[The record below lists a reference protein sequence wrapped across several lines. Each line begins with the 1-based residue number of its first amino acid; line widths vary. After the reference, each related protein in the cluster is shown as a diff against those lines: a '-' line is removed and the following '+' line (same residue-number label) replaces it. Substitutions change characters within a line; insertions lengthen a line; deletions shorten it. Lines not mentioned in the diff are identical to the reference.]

1 MGYEQEV
8 GCGKSVIYRINDV
21 CVSVIIDYQNL
32 LLKYSNSQLKIIKLT
47 VVLQVGNNQTM

>member
-32 LLKYSNSQLKIIKLT
+32 LFKILKLPAQNH
-47 VVLQVGNNQTM
+47 QTDCRFTGRK